1 MVKIQCSLLKE
12 QSVPNLLPDVMTIEE
27 TAKYLR
33 IAKSSLYKLAQ
44 EGKIPCQKV
53 GRHWRFR
60 KESIDRWLEEN
71 RVNELEKGGN
81 DHAIS
86 KG

>member
-1 MVKIQCSLLKE
+1 M
-12 QSVPNLLPDVMTIEE
+12 PNLLPDVMTIEE

-60 KESIDRWLEEN
+60 KESIDRWLDEN
-71 RVNELEKGGN
+71 RMNELQKDDN
-81 DHAIS
+81 DHAVS